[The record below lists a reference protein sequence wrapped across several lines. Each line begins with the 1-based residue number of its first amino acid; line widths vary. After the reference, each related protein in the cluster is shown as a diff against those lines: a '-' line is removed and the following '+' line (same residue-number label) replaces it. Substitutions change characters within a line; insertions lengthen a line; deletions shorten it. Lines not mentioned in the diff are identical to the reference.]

1 VFLDRFRE
9 RAVYS
14 SVGIVSRD
22 RSPERRQH
30 SAFRRRAGLSRLALV
45 LITTGAIFG
54 SFSTRLSPG
63 VVNSPVTR
71 QADPPAVIQL
81 PAFPVDYSLKHDRD
95 FRPSGSLKKL
105 SEHLYVLDDTC
116 NVYILKS
123 GERALLVGF
132 GSGEILKRLPE
143 IGVRQVDEVVFTHHH
158 RDQAQ
163 GLCDLGAPAFRV
175 DVSEQEARFFED
187 VEAFWR
193 VVHIFLNYDCRSHWN
208 TIRKSVLVTRRLKPG
223 DRVNWQGFE
232 LEAIE
237 TPGATDHSLSY
248 LATIDGRKV
257 VFCGN
262 LISGAGKVPNW
273 FDLHWDYYGFTQGI
287 DASLESFARLRA
299 KNPDRLLPAH
309 GDTIDKPAEAME
321 ANAKKYA
328 VLREMLIPN
337 ELVRVQQEERQILP
351 HLIFVGA
358 NCYAILS
365 ASGKAFIWDYG
376 YVDRD
381 RIDEL
386 KKRFG
391 TKKIDVLS
399 FSHYHDDHVI
409 RAWELYR
416 EGTVNWVYENMA
428 DLFAHPSRYRL
439 PCLIPFAIPAD
450 RVVHDG
456 EKIRWEEYEL
466 EFFHLPGQTEFH
478 QGLLTTIDGKRVL
491 FTGDDTW
498 NRKFPEKVRNGP
510 LVPQNEYLLD
520 SGFIACARKMIECR
534 PDLVCPAH
542 TEEYAP
548 TAQDLK
554 EFLGW
559 ALRLREVMT
568 SLIDQPDPNFGMDY
582 RWCCFYPYRAEVAPG
597 GTVRLELRL
606 RNHLFKSA
614 NVEIKLKLPEGF
626 SCPFPE
632 RQITMAGKTHVA
644 VPFDI
649 VRAAANA
656 AGSNGRGSDLPAAD
670 RQSGTARDAAHT
682 NRQVITADITINGH
696 RIGEYAEALID

>member
-1 VFLDRFRE
+1 MKCKKYLASTA
-9 RAVYS
+9 RAGASLLV
-14 SVGIVSRD
+14 
-22 RSPERRQH
+22 
-30 SAFRRRAGLSRLALV
+30 SAFIVVGGVLGASSAGFGAPLPCLSASN
-45 LITTGAIFG
+45 A
-54 SFSTRLSPG
+54 
-63 VVNSPVTR
+63 R
-71 QADPPAVIQL
+71 QAEPPAVIPL

-105 SEHLYVLDDTC
+105 SEHLYVFDDTC
-116 NVYILKS
+116 NVYVLKS

-163 GLCDLGAPAFRV
+163 GLCDLGAPDFRV
-175 DVSEQEARFFED
+175 DVPEPEARFFED

-193 VVHIFLNYDCRSHWN
+193 DVHIVLNYDCRSHWN
-208 TIRKSVLVTRRLKPG
+208 TIRKSVRVTRRLKPG
-223 DRVNWQGFE
+223 DHVNWQGFE

-248 LATIDGRKV
+248 FATIDSRKV

-262 LISGAGKVPNW
+262 LISGAGRVPNW

-299 KNPDRLLPAH
+299 KKPDRLLPAH
-309 GDTIDKPAEAME
+309 GDPIDQPITAME
-321 ANAKKYA
+321 ANAKTYA
-328 VLREMLIPN
+328 ILREMLVPN
-337 ELVRVQQEERQILP
+337 ELVRVHQEERQILP

-365 ASGKAFIWDYG
+365 ASGKAFLWDYG

-381 RIDEL
+381 RVDEL

-391 TKKIDVLS
+391 IKKIDVAS

-456 EKIRWEEYEL
+456 EKIRWEEYDL

-478 QGLLTTIDGKRVL
+478 QGLLTTIDGNRVL

-498 NRKFPEKVRNGP
+498 NKKFPEKVRNGP

-582 RWCCFYPYRAEVAPG
+582 RWCYFYPYRAEVAPG
-597 GTVRLELRL
+597 GAVRLEVRL

-626 SCPFPE
+626 SCPFPK
-632 RQITMAGKTHVA
+632 RQITMGGKTQVA
-644 VPFDI
+644 VPFD
-649 VRAAANA
+649 VMRTGANA
-656 AGSNGRGSDLPAAD
+656 GGSNERGSGLPAAD
-670 RQSGTARDAAHT
+670 RQSGTARDAAHP